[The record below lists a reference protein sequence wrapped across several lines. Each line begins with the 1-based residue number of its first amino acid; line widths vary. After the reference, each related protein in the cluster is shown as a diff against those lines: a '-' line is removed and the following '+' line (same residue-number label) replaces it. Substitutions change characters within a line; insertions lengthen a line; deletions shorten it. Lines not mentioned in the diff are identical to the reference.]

1 MVILST
7 PSVQVAS
14 RRIRMHYTNCSV
26 AVGRQTLSSTAPQ
39 RPISKPVS
47 RCENSRNHRGSRT
60 PTSRH
65 RARRG
70 CGGWRDGPGS
80 CPEHALPC
88 HPMVPAYKRMEGG
101 PCLPRSGGTRVV
113 GQDRRPASTSPVA
126 IRTVINMVP
135 VRDSTASG
143 CHPRTNTSRLR
154 ELERGFAGNEEI
166 RECGPREAV
175 CPGDGVAARA
185 ARVSGLVRAGETV
198 RCPKTPRPLSCRGD
212 PPTRS
217 HLPALVLENSISR
230 RPMGH

>member
-1 MVILST
+1 MIILST

-60 PTSRH
+60 PSSRR

-70 CGGWRDGPGS
+70 CGGWCDGPGS
-80 CPEHALPC
+80 CQEHALPC

-101 PCLPRSGGTRVV
+101 PCLPRSEGIRVV
-113 GQDRRPASTSPVA
+113 GQCRRPASTSPVA

-135 VRDSTASG
+135 VRDSNASG
-143 CHPRTNTSRLR
+143 CHPRIKHVAPSGTRSGFRRKRRNTGMRPTGSRVPWGR
-154 ELERGFAGNEEI
+154 RRGQGGAGQ
-166 RECGPREAV
+166 
-175 CPGDGVAARA
+175 RA
-185 ARVSGLVRAGETV
+185 
-198 RCPKTPRPLSCRGD
+198 CSCRRNM
-212 PPTRS
+212 TLS
-217 HLPALVLENSISR
+217 ENTASFVMPR
-230 RPMGH
+230 